1 MVRVELRGAA
11 LPRDPAALD
20 DRVAIREPDES
31 LDVLVG
37 HEQRMP
43 GGAELVKAS
52 PDLLPDE
59 WRESFGCF
67 IQDEEM
73 RVGHQSA
80 ADGEHLLLT
89 PGELVAHV
97 LRARRETR
105 EEPIYPR
112 ERPRIAR
119 AAAVAREGHE
129 VLAHREVRKDLP
141 ALGHHR
147 DAEPTDPIGC
157 EPLDRL
163 AAEAHRAPTRRRE
176 PEDRSHGRGLAHA
189 VATEQRRHLACAHR
203 EAHAEQH
210 LARAIRGLDVA
221 HLEQLAHR
229 RILPSVAAATAVR
242 RSTALA
248 RSPRTPCGGRAPP
261 PSPPPPPRGG

>member
-20 DRVAIREPDES
+20 DRVTIREPDES
-31 LDVLVG
+31 LDVLVD
-37 HEQRMP
+37 HEHRLA
-43 GGAELVKAS
+43 GRAELREAA

-59 WRESFGCF
+59 RRESFGRF
-67 IQDEEM
+67 IEDEEM

-97 LRARRETR
+97 LRARRESR
-105 EEPIYPR
+105 EEPIHAR
-112 ERPRIAR
+112 ERPGVAR

-147 DAEPTDPIGC
+147 DTEPTDPIGC
-157 EPLDRL
+157 EALDRL
-163 AAEAHRAPTRRRE
+163 AP
-176 PEDRSHGRGLAHA
+176 
-189 VATEQRRHLACAHR
+189 
-203 EAHAEQH
+203 
-210 LARAIRGLDVA
+210 
-221 HLEQLAHR
+221 
-229 RILPSVAAATAVR
+229 
-242 RSTALA
+242 
-248 RSPRTPCGGRAPP
+248 
-261 PSPPPPPRGG
+261 